1 MTTNLQRIQISG
13 LHGTDKDID
22 AHIRDNTLILVGEN
36 GSGKTTF
43 LRILFSLLAGRW
55 QLLSRFVF
63 KSITLTLNG
72 ERIVIEYSDVQ
83 PSRDSTKIN
92 RNPAL
97 PSGLR
102 RELATIAEYSDL
114 QNQIPAI
121 ERSARRYD
129 MPVRYVV
136 EQLSLFTSQPSE
148 ELRKKLDAI
157 VQKIDSQILYLPTY
171 RRIEQ
176 ELTNILDG
184 IDPSDL
190 QRRRMQ
196 APRAD
201 RDEVYIELVEFGMQ
215 DVETSIIDELS
226 RLEKFQSI
234 TLNKLTLQH
243 FGDIVS
249 SEYKKEDIQQLSN
262 LSDNEIQSVLARVDE
277 SIVDRSQRA
286 EWLKAIQEAKSRK
299 DSSVRDQ
306 IICHYFLKILDFQK
320 TLQIE
325 EEGISN
331 FCKICS
337 EYITDKDFIYD
348 STSFDFKIIPKFE
361 YQGGDSVKLSD
372 LSSGEKQIVS
382 LFSHLYLSKKS
393 HYFVLIDEPELS
405 LSVPWQ
411 KRFLVDIKKGGFCTG
426 LIAVTHSPF
435 IYQNELKKYAHSL
448 GEFTSL

>member
-22 AHIRDNTLILVGEN
+22 AHIKDNTLILVGEN

-63 KSITLTLNG
+63 KSIALTLDG
-72 ERIVIEYSDVQ
+72 ESIVIDYSDVQ
-83 PSRDSTKIN
+83 PSRDSTRDN
-92 RNPAL
+92 RDPAL
-97 PSGLR
+97 PSALR

-121 ERSARRYD
+121 ERSARRYN

-136 EQLSLFTSQPSE
+136 EQLSLFSSQPPE
-148 ELRKKLDAI
+148 ELRKKLDTI

-190 QRRRMQ
+190 QRRRIQ
-196 APRAD
+196 APRSD
-201 RDEVYIELVEFGMQ
+201 RDEAYIELVEFGMQ

-361 YQGGDSVKLSD
+361 YQGGDSVKLRD

-435 IYQNELKKYAHSL
+435 IYQNELKEYAHSL

>member
-22 AHIRDNTLILVGEN
+22 AHIKDNTLILVGEN

-63 KSITLTLNG
+63 KSIALTLDG
-72 ERIVIEYSDVQ
+72 ESIVIDYSDVQ
-83 PSRDSTKIN
+83 PSRDSTRDN
-92 RNPAL
+92 RDPAL
-97 PSGLR
+97 PSALR

-121 ERSARRYD
+121 ERSARRYN

-136 EQLSLFTSQPSE
+136 EQLSLFSSQPPE
-148 ELRKKLDAI
+148 ELRKKLDTI

-190 QRRRMQ
+190 QRRRIQ
-196 APRAD
+196 APRSD
-201 RDEVYIELVEFGMQ
+201 RDEAYIELVEFGMQ

-361 YQGGDSVKLSD
+361 YQGGDSVKLRD

-382 LFSHLYLSKKS
+382 LFSHLYLSKKL

-435 IYQNELKKYAHSL
+435 IYQNELKEYAHSL